1 MKKESLE
8 EENARLQEQLERER
22 LEAENMRPEHEIKM
36 NWINQIGEGLCVSIR
51 LRSTPNISS
60 GFRPL
65 ACAKALKYLSMTGWK
80 LELQIR

>member
-1 MKKESLE
+1 MVLQLPQVPSNNDLTKKESLE

-51 LRSTPNISS
+51 LRST
-60 GFRPL
+60 R
-65 ACAKALKYLSMTGWK
+65 T
-80 LELQIR
+80 